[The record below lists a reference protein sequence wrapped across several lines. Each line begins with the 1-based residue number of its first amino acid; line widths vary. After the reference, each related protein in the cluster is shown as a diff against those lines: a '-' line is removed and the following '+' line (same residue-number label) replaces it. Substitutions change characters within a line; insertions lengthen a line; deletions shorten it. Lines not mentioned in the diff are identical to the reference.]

1 MAEVLVVEGI
11 DGPAVDALEADFDL
25 ERAATPAAASRLDDV
40 RALIVRNATRVDRA
54 MLATMPRLEA
64 IARAGAG
71 LDNVDVAAARAAGVA
86 VTYAPAENTAATAE
100 HTLALALAVAH
111 RVCELDRVVRRGRWE
126 RRFGTE
132 LAGETWGVVGLG
144 RIGGTVAALARGI
157 GMRAV
162 AFDPALTDPDA
173 RAMGVEPMEITSLA
187 AVAKVVSL
195 HVPLTAATRHLISE
209 KLLDAMRAD
218 AILVN
223 TARGGLVDEA
233 ALAAALG
240 NGTIAGAGL
249 DVRDREPPSTPDALA
264 ELDQVVLTPHVAGLS
279 REAQA
284 RVSEVVTQ
292 DIRAVFGGR
301 EPRWPAPSEHGDS
314 P

>member
-11 DGPAVDALEADFDL
+11 AGPAVDALEAEFTL
-25 ERAATPAAASRLDDV
+25 ERAATPAAAARLDDV
-40 RALIVRNATRVDRA
+40 RALIVRNATQVDRH
-54 MLATMPRLEA
+54 LLETMPRLEV
-64 IARAGAG
+64 IGRAGAG
-71 LDNVDVAAARAAGVA
+71 LDNVDVAAARAAGVS

-100 HTLALALAVAH
+100 HTIALALAVAH
-111 RVCELDRVVRRGRWE
+111 RVCELDRVVRAGRWD

-144 RIGGTVAALARGI
+144 RIGRTVATRARGI

-162 AFDPALTDPDA
+162 AFDPALTDADA
-173 RAMGVEPMEITSLA
+173 RALGVEPMQLESLA

-195 HVPLTAATRHLISE
+195 HVPLTVATRHLVS
-209 KLLDAMRAD
+209 KHLLDAMRAD

-233 ALAAALG
+233 ALGAAIG

-249 DVRDREPPSTPDALA
+249 DVRDPEPPATPDALA
-264 ELDQVVLTPHVAGLS
+264 DLDQVVLTPHVAGLS
-279 REAQA
+279 REAQR
-284 RVSEVVTQ
+284 RVSEAVAQ
-292 DIRAVFGGR
+292 DVRAVLGGR
-301 EPRWPAPSEHGDS
+301 DPRWPAPSEPADVR
-314 P
+314 